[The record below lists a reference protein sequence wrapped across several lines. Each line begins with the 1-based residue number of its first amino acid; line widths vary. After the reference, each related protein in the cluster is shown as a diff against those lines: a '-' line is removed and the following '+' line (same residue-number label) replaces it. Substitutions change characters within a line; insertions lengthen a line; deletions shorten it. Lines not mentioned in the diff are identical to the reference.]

1 MSFSLE
7 SESNNKMAFL
17 YVEVSR
23 KNGRFKTTVH
33 RKSTPS
39 SVSSHFDSFLPTAYK
54 FCTMYILAYK
64 CFNPLMSGVH

>member
-17 YVEVSR
+17 YVEVFR

-33 RKSTPS
+33 RKSSRS
-39 SVSSHFDSFLPTAYK
+39 SVYSHFDSFLPTAYK
-54 FCTMYILAYK
+54 FCTIYILACK